1 MFSNYYDF
9 IFSLMVC
16 FGVIMLKYINNYL
29 ICLNCII
36 LFKNVF
42 FFELPPSILN
52 SQGKVELIKHTSI
65 CHALGFSKFIRTDY
79 IIQWISSG
87 FCVNYRINTRISEN

>member
-9 IFSLMVC
+9 IL
-16 FGVIMLKYINNYL
+16 LKYINNYL
-29 ICLNCII
+29 MICLSYVF

-42 FFELPPSILN
+42 FFELPPLILN
-52 SQGKVELIKHTSI
+52 SQGKHTGI

-79 IIQWISSG
+79 TIQWIS
-87 FCVNYRINTRISEN
+87 